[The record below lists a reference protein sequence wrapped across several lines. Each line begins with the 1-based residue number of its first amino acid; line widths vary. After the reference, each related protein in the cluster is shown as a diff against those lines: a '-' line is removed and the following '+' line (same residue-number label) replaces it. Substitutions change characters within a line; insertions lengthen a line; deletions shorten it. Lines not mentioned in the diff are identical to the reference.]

1 MITMRPPVVI
11 DKRYAIFNPTNGDL
25 ISVTNS
31 QPKEG
36 SYIPVEEKEVSSIV
50 NGTEPMSYYYVHYN
64 KTKKEYQL
72 RTRNNFDI
80 DSYYVDDLIYEVKE
94 EQIKDADIRITKN
107 VKDTCW
113 KFSIGGDLKAN
124 ILAQKVSF
132 KQIMFFSITKKN
144 DPNILYKT
152 ISFNFEDLVDGKYI
166 VLPFDSKFEFDNEP
180 IGIYTIKRF
189 DKYMYEVI
197 K

>member
-166 VLPFDSKFEFDNEP
+166 VLSFDSKFEFDNEP